1 MRSMKLGTVPF
12 HFYVLG
18 CLALVSCQEALL
30 KEKGARELGYLQDG
44 QSKDSHWLHRWP
56 YVVFSFALVSLSFF
70 NLLPNGSL
78 YFGIIGF

>member
-1 MRSMKLGTVPF
+1 MRSMKLGTVSF

-18 CLALVSCQEALL
+18 CLALVSCQEVVL

-44 QSKDSHWLHRWP
+44 QNKDSHGLYRWP
-56 YVVFSFALVSLSFF
+56 YVLFNFALVSLSFF
-70 NLLPNGSL
+70 SLLPNGSL